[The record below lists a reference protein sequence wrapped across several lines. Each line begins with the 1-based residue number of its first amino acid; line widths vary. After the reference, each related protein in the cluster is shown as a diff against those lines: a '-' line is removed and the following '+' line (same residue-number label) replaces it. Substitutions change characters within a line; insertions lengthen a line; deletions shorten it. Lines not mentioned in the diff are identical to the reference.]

1 MTLAQISAVVLA
13 ILWLAVVVL
22 GLLGRRG
29 SAAVIGAIVS
39 GAVCVPFLPRLAAYL
54 RDVDGFLAGYGGWAV
69 REIAISALCVT
80 LAVCGLLTSP
90 LALRYRVGWVLPAVS
105 TLLPVA
111 LLVWLVFRFS
121 IF

>member
-1 MTLAQISAVVLA
+1 MTLAQISAVALA
-13 ILWLAVVVL
+13 MLWLALVVL

-39 GAVCVPFLPRLAAYL
+39 VAVCLPFLPRLAAYF
-54 RDVDGFLAGYGGWAV
+54 RDVDGFLTAYGSWAM

-80 LAVCGLLTSP
+80 LAVCGMVTSA
-90 LALRYRVGWVLPAVS
+90 LALRYPRGWVLPAVS
-105 TLLPVA
+105 TLMPVA

-121 IF
+121 VF